1 MLSLY
6 SIKSC
11 PTINCTSSNL
21 HVLIAECVS
30 GVYLIQAMGA
40 FDNWPLEKLMKT
52 IVKRLEKLKKCRK
65 FLAQE
70 RCSLLR
76 KINLR
81 MVVWWSGRGRLGV
94 VRRKVGQ
101 VRARKERLRKE
112 LKETVK
118 ILKKADE
125 KIKLNELLIQMEK
138 QTREGRSTVEVKKS
152 LKALGIDCEKIQS
165 EVRKDET
172 VVKVKSL
179 KTLGLGI
186 PKVEKDLASL
196 DASQMFSF
204 EKSLKALNIQGSE
217 AGRQKVFVFFF
228 ICEIF

>member
-1 MLSLY
+1 
-6 SIKSC
+6 
-11 PTINCTSSNL
+11 
-21 HVLIAECVS
+21 
-30 GVYLIQAMGA
+30 MGA

-52 IVKRLEKLKKCRK
+52 MKRLEKLKNCRK

-118 ILKKADE
+118 ILKKVDE
-125 KIKLNELLIQMEK
+125 KIKLNELLDQIDRQRGARLSYR
-138 QTREGRSTVEVKKS
+138 TRS
-152 LKALGIDCEKIQS
+152 IIMHDYDI
-165 EVRKDET
+165 
-172 VVKVKSL
+172 
-179 KTLGLGI
+179 
-186 PKVEKDLASL
+186 
-196 DASQMFSF
+196 
-204 EKSLKALNIQGSE
+204 
-217 AGRQKVFVFFF
+217 
-228 ICEIF
+228 

>member
-1 MLSLY
+1 
-6 SIKSC
+6 
-11 PTINCTSSNL
+11 
-21 HVLIAECVS
+21 
-30 GVYLIQAMGA
+30 MGA

-52 IVKRLEKLKKCRK
+52 MMKRLEKLKNCRK

-138 QTREGRSTVEVKKS
+138 QTREGRSTVEVEKS

-165 EVRKDET
+165 EVRKDEA

-217 AGRQKVFVFFF
+217 AGRQKVFIFFSF
-228 ICEIF
+228 VKYFDCCNLFDILQSNKQTKSKTHILNDKLQETLIMFV